1 MLPTEGGIGS
11 PEDGLVAGAKPWQ
24 ACSAGCSREVE
35 MRSGVERQLGR
46 QRGGEGDKALIFQ
59 TDTSRSVIQQQ
70 KLLLLVIMQDQMCL
84 PWRERVLMGSLAL
97 GHLRDPPPTSQPT
110 LSPSCQRWQREAQSR
125 QRLGGGRG
133 KGQPDS

>member
-1 MLPTEGGIGS
+1 
-11 PEDGLVAGAKPWQ
+11 
-24 ACSAGCSREVE
+24 

-84 PWRERVLMGSLAL
+84 PRRKRVLMGSLAL
-97 GHLRDPPPTSQPT
+97 GHL
-110 LSPSCQRWQREAQSR
+110 
-125 QRLGGGRG
+125 
-133 KGQPDS
+133 